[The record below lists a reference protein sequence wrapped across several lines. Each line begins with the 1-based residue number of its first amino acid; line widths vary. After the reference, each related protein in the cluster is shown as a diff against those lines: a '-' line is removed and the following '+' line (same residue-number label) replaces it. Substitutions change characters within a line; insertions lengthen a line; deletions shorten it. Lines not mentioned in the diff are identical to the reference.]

1 MIRMTQPAP
10 ESFIERVLRLLDKYD
25 LRKSTKSAK
34 LCTSVKNAEIKAKT
48 A

>member
-1 MIRMTQPAP
+1 MTQPAP

-25 LRKSTKSAK
+25 LGKPLKSAK
-34 LCTSVKNAEIKAKT
+34 LCGSVKNAEIEAKT